1 MAASFRRALNVFDL
15 QEIARRR
22 LPRCVYG
29 FVEGGVED
37 NQARDNNR
45 AVFERVRFRPR
56 SPIDVSRR
64 SQEVDLFGRRFAA
77 PFGIAPMG
85 IAGVF
90 AFDADIQMARAA
102 ARMNVPFTLSNMST
116 VPMETVAE
124 QADHARW
131 LQAYTSNDR
140 ERGAKFATRAAAAGY
155 ELLMLT
161 TDVPVGSNRENNLR
175 SGFTLPVRI
184 TPRLLFD
191 GSMHPHWS
199 IDVFV
204 RTLMKYGIPRLENT
218 DRGDRSSILA
228 GPNPDVRG
236 RRDSVDWEFIR
247 YMRDQW
253 KAPLLLKGTLHPA
266 DAELAVRVGLDGVVV
281 SNHGGRQLD
290 GAISPIEALPEI
302 RAAVGK
308 HLKIIADSGF
318 RRGTDILKAL
328 ALGADFVLL
337 GRAAMFGVVA
347 GGEEGVVHALSLLKD
362 EVDRN
367 LALLG
372 CPSIAEL
379 TPDFLETRD
388 LFYGRFPSSGI
399 SLWDRRAPRTLTCTL
414 LDG

>member
-1 MAASFRRALNVFDL
+1 MSLRRALNVFEL
-15 QEIARRR
+15 QEIARSR

-37 NQARDNNR
+37 NQARNNNR
-45 AVFERVRFRPR
+45 AVFERIRFRPR
-56 SPIDVSRR
+56 SPVDVSRR
-64 SQEVDLFGRRFAA
+64 SQEVELFDRRFAA

-102 ARMNVPFTLSNMST
+102 ARMNLPFTLSNMST

-131 LQAYTSNDR
+131 LQAYASSDR
-140 ERGAKFATRAAAAGY
+140 ERGAKFAARAAAAGY

-184 TPRLLFD
+184 TSRLLFD
-191 GSMHPHWS
+191 GAMHPRWS
-199 IDVFV
+199 IDVFA

-218 DRGDRSSILA
+218 DRGDRPSILA

-236 RRDSVDWEFIR
+236 RRDSVDWEFVR
-247 YMRDQW
+247 YMRDRW
-253 KAPLLLKGTLHPA
+253 KAPLLLKGILHPA
-266 DAELAVRVGLDGVVV
+266 DAEMAVRVGLDGVVV

-302 RAAVGK
+302 RAAAGK
-308 HLKIIADSGF
+308 NLKILADSGF

-328 ALGADFVLL
+328 ALGGDFILL
-337 GRAAMFGVVA
+337 GRAATLGVIA
-347 GGEEGVVHALSLLKD
+347 GGEERVVHALSLLKA
-362 EVDRN
+362 EVDRD

-372 CPSIAEL
+372 CTSIAALNPE
-379 TPDFLETRD
+379 FLETRD
-388 LFYGRFPSSGI
+388 LFCGRFPGAAHEEQKPVI
-399 SLWDRRAPRTLTCTL
+399 AAANF
-414 LDG
+414 